1 MRIHKAYNTGS
12 VDARNKIVT
21 IIVQV
26 LLIKSVLER
35 RDGREAERMR
45 GEEGGGRRRRREEEK
60 GEMICVDS
68 AGLHLTN

>member
-45 GEEGGGRRRRREEEK
+45 GEEGGRGRREEG
-60 GEMICVDS
+60 GERDDLC
-68 AGLHLTN
+68 